1 MCRFLKKEVRPC
13 LLIAPK
19 LQNMPISFSL
29 EHKNVTLNGKRNFT
43 DMSKLRI
50 LRWGRLLLRRGDY
63 LGGLSVITSI
73 FVRGK

>member
-1 MCRFLKKEVRPC
+1 MSLSKERGETVFI
-13 LLIAPK
+13 IAPK
-19 LQNMPISFSL
+19 LQKMPMSFSL

-43 DMSKLRI
+43 DMNKLRI
-50 LRWGRLLLRRGDY
+50 LRWGRLFLRRGDY